1 MTVPRVVSEN
11 KFGQGT
17 IHLPL
22 VRARGTIIDGRHRF
36 LAVRVEKYSAIG
48 GVRGEMVDED
58 VGKSTV
64 ALPLDSQA
72 GYMLFWRGFGWSASV
87 WTFVVH

>member
-1 MTVPRVVSEN
+1 
-11 KFGQGT
+11 
-17 IHLPL
+17 
-22 VRARGTIIDGRHRF
+22 
-36 LAVRVEKYSAIG
+36 
-48 GVRGEMVDED
+48 MVDED